1 MGLTIQKI
9 LMSLVGA
16 TTFMVSLSTNATSLD
31 KCNSA
36 PLIVTKKNVGRV
48 SYFATNCQKSWEK
61 QTIRIDFNYNHDIP
75 EWAFKQAASY
85 FLKKNVAGFNDNSEL
100 NQITELYRPV
110 KVGDYYSLIYQHENQ
125 KLELMLNQKTLGGI
139 RDPEANQYFKI
150 WFGAAPFN
158 AKLKQQLLN

>member
-1 MGLTIQKI
+1 MGITIQKTLI
-9 LMSLVGA
+9 LLIGA
-16 TTFMVSLSTNATSLD
+16 TTLMASFTAAATNVKKCST
-31 KCNSA
+31 A
-36 PLIVTKKNVGRV
+36 PLIVTKKNVGTV
-48 SYFATNCQKSWEK
+48 SYYAVNCEKPWET
-61 QTIRIDFNYNHDIP
+61 QTIRLDFKYSHDIP
-75 EWAFKQAASY
+75 EWAFKQAATY

-139 RDPEANQYFKI
+139 RNPDANQYFKI

>member
-85 FLKKNVAGFNDNSEL
+85 FLKKNVAGFNENSQL
-100 NQITELYRPV
+100 NHITQLYQPV
-110 KVGDYYSLIYQHENQ
+110 KQGDLYSLYYQHEN
-125 KLELMLNQKTLGGI
+125 KILELKLNQKKLGAI
-139 RDPEANQYFKI
+139 RDPNANQYFKI
-150 WFGAAPFN
+150 WFGTAPFN

>member
-1 MGLTIQKI
+1 MGITIQKTLI
-9 LMSLVGA
+9 LLMGA
-16 TTFMVSLSTNATSLD
+16 TTLMASFTAAATNVKKCST
-31 KCNSA
+31 A
-36 PLIVTKKNVGRV
+36 PLIVTKKNVGTV
-48 SYFATNCQKSWEK
+48 SYYAVNCEKPWET
-61 QTIRIDFNYNHDIP
+61 QNIRLDFKYSHDIP
-75 EWAFKQAASY
+75 EWAFKQAATY

-110 KVGDYYSLIYQHENQ
+110 KVGDHYSLIYQHENQ

-139 RDPEANQYFKI
+139 RNPDANQYFKI